1 MEILSPGVSKSR
13 HGLDRTS
20 AVPPVPSGLH
30 IVAASTGATNKSFDE
45 AAEGCFMLGLGALVI
60 LAIIYGVF
68 NAILSLF

>member
-1 MEILSPGVSKSR
+1 MDWI
-13 HGLDRTS
+13 
-20 AVPPVPSGLH
+20 APVLFLLFLLVGY